1 MKIALLGYGKMGK
14 EIEKISSERGHTISL
29 IKDKN
34 DNIKSIKGSD
44 VAINFSTP
52 DSAVSN
58 IKLAL
63 ESSVPVVSG
72 TTGWLDHYNEIVNYS
87 KKTKTSFIYSSNY
100 SLGVN
105 LFFELNKKLA
115 KLLSNHNDYKI
126 FVQEIHHKEKLD
138 KPSGTA
144 LTLIDDII
152 KNSDYEGWTF
162 EKSKNKIVRIESLR
176 ENNVPGIH
184 KINYDSD
191 IDSIEIKHT
200 AHSRKG
206 FALGAV
212 VTAEWIINKQGV
224 FNMSDIINDSS
235 FKL

>member
-14 EIEKISSERGHTISL
+14 EIEKISLERGHTISL

-87 KKTKTSFIYSSNY
+87 KKTKISFIYSSNY

-105 LFFELNKKLA
+105 LFFELNKKLT

-212 VTAEWIINKQGV
+212 VAAEWIINKQGV

>member
-14 EIEKISSERGHTISL
+14 EIEKISLERGHTISL

>member
-14 EIEKISSERGHTISL
+14 EIEKISLERGHTISL

-52 DSAVSN
+52 NSAVSN

>member
-14 EIEKISSERGHTISL
+14 EIEKISLERGHTISL

-87 KKTKTSFIYSSNY
+87 KKTKISFIYSSNY

-105 LFFELNKKLA
+105 LFFELNKKLT
-115 KLLSNHNDYKI
+115 KVLSNHNDYKI

-212 VTAEWIINKQGV
+212 VAAEWIINKQGV

>member
-14 EIEKISSERGHTISL
+14 EIEKISLERGHTISL

-105 LFFELNKKLA
+105 LFFELNKKLT

-212 VTAEWIINKQGV
+212 VAAEWIINKQGV